1 MCLARVAVNCG
12 QVTTRSPLEIRL
24 CRDSHDIGFDTSP
37 ALSINRAAH
46 RIWRASFLPMKP
58 TLLILAAGMGSRY
71 GGLKQLDAMGPSG
84 EVVLDYSVFDAIRAG
99 FGKVVFVIRRD
110 FEEQFRTQI
119 GSKFGDRIA
128 VDYAFQDINDL
139 PAGFSLPEGRT
150 KPWGTAHAV
159 LAAEKVVHEPFLMI
173 NADDFYGRDAFAKIA
188 ADLTAP
194 RPADGKSHYSMV
206 GYYLRNT
213 LSDHGSVARGV
224 CTRDASGRLSS
235 VTEMTKIFKTASGAE
250 NRETDP
256 ALPLTG
262 SEVVSMNFFGFT
274 PDIFPHLRAAFT
286 EFLKVNGTD
295 MKAECYVPKEVDALI
310 QSGKSDVTVLE
321 SNDSWFGVTYPEDK
335 ADVVASI
342 QALVAAGAYPQRLW
356 S

>member
-1 MCLARVAVNCG
+1 M
-12 QVTTRSPLEIRL
+12 T
-24 CRDSHDIGFDTSP
+24 SHKRFD
-37 ALSINRAAH
+37 ALSPSRH
-46 RIWRASFLPMKP
+46 ESGPLFPTFFMKP

-128 VDYAFQDINDL
+128 VDYAFQDITDL
-139 PAGFSLPEGRT
+139 PPGFSVPEGRT
-150 KPWGTAHAV
+150 KPWGTAHAL

-188 ADLTAP
+188 TDLTSP
-194 RPADGKSHYSMV
+194 RPEDGLSHYSMV
-206 GYYLRNT
+206 GYYLKNT
-213 LSDHGSVARGV
+213 LSDHGSVSRGI
-224 CTRDASGRLSS
+224 CTRDAAGKLSS
-235 VTEMTKIFKTASGAE
+235 VTEMTKIFKTDTGAE
-250 NRETDP
+250 NREFSP

-262 SEVVSMNFFGFT
+262 SEIVSMNFFGFT
-274 PDIFPHLRAAFT
+274 PDIFAHLREAFIS
-286 EFLKVNGTD
+286 FLKDHGTD
-295 MKAECYVPKEVDALI
+295 GKAECYAPKVVNDLI
-310 QSGKSDVTVLE
+310 QAGKADVTVLE
-321 SNDSWFGVTYPEDK
+321 SDDSWFGVTYPEDK

-342 QALVAAGAYPQRLW
+342 QSLISSGHYPQSLW

>member
-1 MCLARVAVNCG
+1 
-12 QVTTRSPLEIRL
+12 
-24 CRDSHDIGFDTSP
+24 
-37 ALSINRAAH
+37 
-46 RIWRASFLPMKP
+46 MKP

-110 FEEQFRTQI
+110 FEELFKTQI
-119 GSKFGDRIA
+119 GSRFEDRIA
-128 VDYAFQDINDL
+128 VDYAFQDLHDL

-150 KPWGTAHAV
+150 KPWGTTHAL
-159 LAAEKVVHEPFLMI
+159 LAAENVVHEPFLMI

-188 ADLTAP
+188 TDLTTP
-194 RPADGKSHYSMV
+194 RANDGKSHYSMV

-224 CTRDASGRLSS
+224 CTRGADGMLSN
-235 VTEMTKIFKTASGAE
+235 VTEMTKIFKTDTGAE
-250 NRETDP
+250 NREVEG
-256 ALPLTG
+256 AYIPLNG

-274 PDIFPHLRAAFT
+274 PDVFGHLRAAFT
-286 EFLKVNGTD
+286 KFMEQNGSD
-295 MKAECYVPKEVDALI
+295 LKAECYVPKEVDTLI
-310 QSGKSDVTVLE
+310 QTGKADVRVLE

-335 ADVVASI
+335 PDVVRSI
-342 QALVAAGAYPQRLW
+342 RALVDAGAYPQSLW
-356 S
+356 A

>member
-1 MCLARVAVNCG
+1 
-12 QVTTRSPLEIRL
+12 
-24 CRDSHDIGFDTSP
+24 
-37 ALSINRAAH
+37 
-46 RIWRASFLPMKP
+46 
-58 TLLILAAGMGSRY
+58 MGSRY

-110 FEEQFRTQI
+110 FEEQFRAQI

-139 PAGFSLPEGRT
+139 PAGFTVPEGRT

-188 ADLTAP
+188 ADLTTP

-224 CTRDASGRLSS
+224 CTRDASGMLSS

-256 ALPLTG
+256 ALPLSG

-274 PDIFPHLRAAFT
+274 PDIFAHLRAAFT

-310 QSGKSDVTVLE
+310 QSGKAEVKVLE

-342 QALVAAGAYPQRLW
+342 QSLVASGAYPQSLW

>member
-1 MCLARVAVNCG
+1 
-12 QVTTRSPLEIRL
+12 
-24 CRDSHDIGFDTSP
+24 
-37 ALSINRAAH
+37 
-46 RIWRASFLPMKP
+46 MKP

-110 FEEQFRTQI
+110 FEEQFRSQI
-119 GSKFGDRIA
+119 GSKFGDRIQ

-139 PAGFSLPEGRT
+139 PEGFSVPEGRT

-159 LAAEKVVHEPFLMI
+159 LAAEGVVKEPFLMI
-173 NADDFYGRDAFAKIA
+173 NADDFYGRDAFAKIG
-188 ADLTAP
+188 ADLIKE

-206 GYYLRNT
+206 GFYLKNT

-224 CTRDASGRLSS
+224 CTRGPDGMLSS
-235 VTEMTKIFKTASGAE
+235 VTEMTKIFKTADGAE
-250 NRETDP
+250 NRESEP
-256 ALPLTG
+256 PVKLTG
-262 SEVVSMNFFGFT
+262 EEVVSMNFFGFT
-274 PDIFPHLRAAFT
+274 PDIFSHLRQAFT
-286 EFLKVNGTD
+286 EFLKTNGQD
-295 MKAECYVPKEVDALI
+295 LKAECYVPKEVDVLI
-310 QSGKSDVTVLE
+310 REDKADVTVLE

-342 QALVAAGAYPQRLW
+342 RALVAAGAYPENLW
-356 S
+356 A

>member
-1 MCLARVAVNCG
+1 MN
-12 QVTTRSPLEIRL
+12 
-24 CRDSHDIGFDTSP
+24 
-37 ALSINRAAH
+37 AAH
-46 RIWRASFLPMKP
+46 FPNFMKP

-110 FEEQFRTQI
+110 FEEQFRSQI
-119 GSKFGDRIA
+119 GSKFGDRIQ

-139 PAGFSLPEGRT
+139 PAGFTVPEGRT

-159 LAAEKVVHEPFLMI
+159 LAAEGVVNEPFLMI
-173 NADDFYGRDAFAKIA
+173 NADDFYGRDAFAKIGS
-188 ADLTAP
+188 DLMAE
-194 RPADGKSHYSMV
+194 RPSDGKSHYSMV
-206 GYYLRNT
+206 GFYLKNT

-224 CTRDASGRLSS
+224 CTRGADGFLSS
-235 VTEMTKIFKTASGAE
+235 VTEMTKIFRTPTGAE

-256 ALPLTG
+256 PLALTG
-262 SEVVSMNFFGFT
+262 EEVVSMNFFGFT
-274 PDIFPHLRAAFT
+274 PDIFAHLRAAFT
-286 EFLKVNGTD
+286 KFLETSGTD
-295 MKAECYVPKEVDALI
+295 LKSECYVPKEVDVLI
-310 QSGKSDVTVLE
+310 RDGKADVTVLE

-342 QALVAAGAYPQRLW
+342 RALVAAGAYPENLW
-356 S
+356 A